1 MRFRQWARLT
11 CMAWAVGGLS
21 TDSLWAQV
29 VTFPPYIQVG
39 DNGSFGPR
47 DQMIVTWQTDETHP
61 VPGAYAVE
69 FGEFLSRMAPA
80 V

>member
-21 TDSLWAQV
+21 TDSLSAQV

-47 DQMIVTWQTDETHP
+47 DQIDRHVAD
-61 VPGAYAVE
+61 
-69 FGEFLSRMAPA
+69 R
-80 V
+80 